1 MNKLEHA
8 FADGKA
14 LLPFI
19 TCGDPNLETT
29 AAIVRAM
36 SAAGAGA
43 VILGI
48 PFSDPTAEGPLVQEA
63 NLRAFAAGVSTDG
76 VFDLV
81 RELRSDVSVPFVFMT
96 YANVIFSYKGKD
108 GIGAEAFIRTCSA
121 IGVDGLIVCDLPYEE
136 KEEFLPLCRE
146 NGVAL
151 ISQIAPAS
159 EERIAKIASDAEG
172 FLYVIPDDDPAAL
185 IATARAHQAAV
196 HPRSRSARERRPP
209 PGSSAGRR
217 RSRRNSVRP
226 QHRRARQRRRTIHR
240 QPRARDED
248 SAGRMITNRKQRL
261 CH

>member
-81 RELRSDVSVPFVFMT
+81 RELRSDVSLPFVFMT

-172 FLYVIPDDDPAAL
+172 FLYVIPGDDPAAL
-185 IATARAHQAAV
+185 IATARAHTKLPCVLALAAPESDDLRQAA
-196 HPRSRSARERRPP
+196 AL
-209 PGSSAGRR
+209 A
-217 RSRRNSVRP
+217 
-226 QHRRARQRRRTIHR
+226 
-240 QPRARDED
+240 D
-248 SAGRMITNRKQRL
+248 KF
-261 CH
+261 

>member
-96 YANVIFSYKGKD
+96 YANVIFSYNGKD
-108 GIGAEAFIRTCSA
+108 GIGE
-121 IGVDGLIVCDLPYEE
+121 IG
-136 KEEFLPLCRE
+136 
-146 NGVAL
+146 
-151 ISQIAPAS
+151 
-159 EERIAKIASDAEG
+159 
-172 FLYVIPDDDPAAL
+172 
-185 IATARAHQAAV
+185 RAHV
-196 HPRSRSARERRPP
+196 
-209 PGSSAGRR
+209 
-217 RSRRNSVRP
+217 
-226 QHRRARQRRRTIHR
+226 
-240 QPRARDED
+240 
-248 SAGRMITNRKQRL
+248 
-261 CH
+261 